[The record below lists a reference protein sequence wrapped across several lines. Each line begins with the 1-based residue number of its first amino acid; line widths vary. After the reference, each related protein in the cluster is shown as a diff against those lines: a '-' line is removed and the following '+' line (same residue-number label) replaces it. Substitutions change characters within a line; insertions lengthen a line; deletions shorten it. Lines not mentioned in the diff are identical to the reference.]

1 MQQNLSPERAD
12 LGALPVNAVKLDE
25 EWHGIA
31 GPGTSTGASLSPHA
45 CLHPRPGVYTSC
57 SPSTS
62 CIATTHSRPTA
73 FYPQVGRALTQHQP
87 RYVKGPIAC
96 SRTSYAQP
104 ASVVAPLSR
113 LTMLTYQCRYC
124 LDGGCMCSPT
134 SGSGHRTLCA
144 PSLAC
149 TCACS
154 GCSCANASACCNSK
168 PSVFNK
174 IESPIPKDRLEPQD

>member
-1 MQQNLSPERAD
+1 MAWHCRSRYQYRCQSQSPRLS
-12 LGALPVNAVKLDE
+12 
-25 EWHGIA
+25 
-31 GPGTSTGASLSPHA
+31 TSPSR
-45 CLHPRPGVYTSC
+45 CLHQLQPQHFLHRHHPL
-57 SPSTS
+57 PSY
-62 CIATTHSRPTA
+62 RLL
-73 FYPQVGRALTQHQP
+73 PQVGRALTQHQP